1 MDDRAKEGLGGLR
14 KGQCGIGDDDVGIG
28 DFSKAPVCEEY
39 SGSGGPACLE
49 HPIPCDE
56 GQIVRACLF
65 KTGQACDARLGR
77 AHKLSADDTMD
88 LCQ

>member
-1 MDDRAKEGLGGLR
+1 LR

-28 DFSKAPVCEEY
+28 DLSKTPVGEEC
-39 SGSGGPACLE
+39 SGSGGSARLE

-65 KTGQACDARLGR
+65 KAGQVRDGSLWRP
-77 AHKLSADDTMD
+77 HKLSADHIVD
-88 LCQ
+88 LRQ